1 MSQGQLC
8 LQSPLEKIIKV
19 ALETYMLGSVC
30 KPLHSGCPLLAMCNE
45 KSSSRLNVM
54 EQLRVIH
61 FLCVYTCVY
70 LHTIR
75 IPNSCTCEECRVHV
89 CTSMWRPEVNLRYHC
104 SWSLTWACVSGRRA
118 PGKGSACLHFSRA
131 TMPSF
136 IYLEGLFSSETFF
149 YHGFRSQTR
158 VLMLAWQGCPCLSL
172 LPSLQLFT
180 SDMSTCMAFTA
191 SLCFHVTEAV
201 VPTGKTADG
210 NVDLYCAR
218 QGLQV

>member
-1 MSQGQLC
+1 MCHRESFV
-8 LQSPLEKIIKV
+8 SNPLWRKSLRWP
-19 ALETYMLGSVC
+19 LETYMLGSVC

-89 CTSMWRPEVNLRYHC
+89 CTSMWRPEVNLRCHC

-118 PGKGSACLHFSRA
+118 PGKGSACLHFPRA

-136 IYLEGLFSSETFF
+136 IYLEGLFSSETFLPRVQEVKF
-149 YHGFRSQTR
+149 GSSCLHGK
-158 VLMLAWQGCPCLSL
+158 
-172 LPSLQLFT
+172 
-180 SDMSTCMAFTA
+180 D
-191 SLCFHVTEAV
+191 
-201 VPTGKTADG
+201 VP
-210 NVDLYCAR
+210 V
-218 QGLQV
+218 